1 MSNLNDEEKK
11 EITEEGKNNELIEGM
26 IKTLNNLSND
36 VNQKKVEIEM
46 IKNKIKEGKFDYNK
60 EVKIYQELNKE
71 IILNEE
77 KKGEI
82 ENCISKIKKKK
93 LIFNSSL
100 TKEFLQNLIEGFKKF
115 EEINIYLKNFRWD
128 L

>member
-82 ENCISKIKKKK
+82 ENCISKIKKKQ

-115 EEINIYLKNFRWD
+115 EEIYIPKVWYG
-128 L
+128 

>member
-82 ENCISKIKKKK
+82 ENYISKIKKKK
-93 LIFNSSL
+93 
-100 TKEFLQNLIEGFKKF
+100 
-115 EEINIYLKNFRWD
+115 INF
-128 L
+128 

>member
-36 VNQKKVEIEM
+36 VNQKKVEIEK

-82 ENCISKIKKKK
+82 ENCISKIKKK
-93 LIFNSSL
+93 N
-100 TKEFLQNLIEGFKKF
+100 
-115 EEINIYLKNFRWD
+115 
-128 L
+128 

>member
-82 ENCISKIKKKK
+82 ENYISKIKKK
-93 LIFNSSL
+93 N
-100 TKEFLQNLIEGFKKF
+100 
-115 EEINIYLKNFRWD
+115 
-128 L
+128 

>member
-36 VNQKKVEIEM
+36 VNQKKVEIEK

-93 LIFNSSL
+93 LIFN
-100 TKEFLQNLIEGFKKF
+100 
-115 EEINIYLKNFRWD
+115 NF
-128 L
+128 